1 MHHRPTAE
9 PATAQSRGV
18 VNLAA
23 PLYDFVVRW
32 FVMRGREQRFRA
44 ATLDAAGVRPG
55 DAVLDVGCGT
65 GTLAIQAK
73 HRVGDAGSV
82 AGVEPS
88 KKLLAG
94 ARRKAAKER
103 LTIDLRQGGVEQLD
117 FPDESFVVVTSSFV
131 MHHLPDGI
139 LRRGLG
145 EIRRVLRPGGRLLI
159 VDFKRPEETAFR
171 PEAFGESTQ
180 GLQDLPAMLRQHGF
194 TDIQSGEMPFRIRSM
209 SRAHKRYGYVQA
221 VRGL

>member
-18 VNLAA
+18 VDLAA

-44 ATLDAAGVRPG
+44 ATLDAAGVRMG

-73 HRVGDAGSV
+73 HRVGDSGRV

-94 ARRKAAKER
+94 ARRKAAKDR
-103 LTIDLRQGGVEQLD
+103 LTIDLHQGGVEQLD
-117 FPDESFVVVTSSFV
+117 FPDDSFDVVTSSFV
-131 MHHLPDGI
+131 MHHLPDDT

-145 EIRRVLRPGGRLLI
+145 EIRRVLRLGGRLLI
-159 VDFKRPEETAFR
+159 IDFKRPEETVLR
-171 PEAFGESTQ
+171 PETFGEIAQ
-180 GLQDLPAMLRQHGF
+180 GLQDFPTLLRQHGF
-194 TDIQSGEMPFRIRSM
+194 TAVQSGEMPFRIRSM
-209 SRAHKRYGYVQA
+209 SKAHKRYGYVLA